1 MVLMVEVQLDR
12 VAVPMPDGTELLIDP
27 RRHRPHVVR
36 RLLCSGVSAATLHQL
51 FPDWTAL
58 ISAAERDLAAL
69 DPPRQHA
76 S

>member
-1 MVLMVEVQLDR
+1 MVLMVELQRDR
-12 VAVPMPDGTELLIDP
+12 VAVPMPDGSELFIDP
-27 RRHRPHVVR
+27 RRHRPQVVR

-51 FPDWTAL
+51 FPDWTTL
-58 ISAAERDLAAL
+58 IAAAERELATL